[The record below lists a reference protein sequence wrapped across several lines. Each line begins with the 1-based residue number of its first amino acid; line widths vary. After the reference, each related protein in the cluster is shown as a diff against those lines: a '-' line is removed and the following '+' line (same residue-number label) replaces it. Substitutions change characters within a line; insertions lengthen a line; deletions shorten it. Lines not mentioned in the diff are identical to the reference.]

1 MAAWTIK
8 NEKKMTLEEVRTV
21 AADVQRRAKRSVNSK
36 MNEVIFHL
44 STFAGIRAT
53 EIANLKL
60 KDIKLES
67 GDKPFVHVENGK
79 GGKTANVIIINPKT
93 TLVLHKFMQD
103 RIANKANDND
113 YLLVKTN
120 GKQFNR
126 HEIALRFK
134 SAIKVLPEHR
144 VKELSVHCGRHT
156 FASIMLQEAGLSLA
170 AVRDNMRPANISVT
184 NTYLHAEDIK
194 PIDIF

>member
-1 MAAWTIK
+1 MAAWVIK
-8 NEKKMTLEEVRTV
+8 PEKKMTLEEVRTI
-21 AADVQRRAKRSVNSK
+21 AADIQRRAKRSVNSR

-79 GGKTANVIIINPKT
+79 GGKTADVYIINAKT
-93 TLVLHKFMQD
+93 TLVLHKFMQE
-103 RIANKANDND
+103 RLANNANDND

-134 SAIKVLPEHR
+134 SAIKVLPAHR

-156 FASIMLQEAGLSLA
+156 FATVMLQEAGLSLA
-170 AVRDNMRPANISVT
+170 AVRDNMRHTNVSVT